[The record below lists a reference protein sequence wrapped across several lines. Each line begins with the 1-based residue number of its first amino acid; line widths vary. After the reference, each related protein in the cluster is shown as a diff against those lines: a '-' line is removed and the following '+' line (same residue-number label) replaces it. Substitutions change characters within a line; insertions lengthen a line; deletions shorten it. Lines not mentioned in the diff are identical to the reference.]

1 MANTPHS
8 YASLLTAFLQSGH
21 AGQETTM
28 ATMATLAMATMAM
41 AMASLVAHTNDLV
54 WFGSFANI

>member
-21 AGQETTM
+21 AGQDTTM
-28 ATMATLAMATMAM
+28 AMATM

-54 WFGSFANI
+54 WFARFANI